1 MVTNSSQA
9 HTVNDVMTR
18 WVVTITPSDSLLKAR
33 DTMIQTHVSQLVV
46 ADERARPISLIS
58 KRDIARFLLEDTTTR
73 DIAEITVSEAS
84 SKSIFKIRP
93 DLPVVNAAR
102 LFDTDNLAYAVVT
115 NENPLIGIITETDL
129 SHYFSQKFPGRFKVN
144 DVMQSDFIFAK
155 STYSVVHVAH
165 AIVLRQPSVP
175 VIDEELVGIL
185 TLSDILSI
193 GGRFPLEGDGNLRSK
208 GKDYAAL
215 ITTKD
220 VMTLNPVTTDENTDL
235 AQAAQI
241 IITKGVSSLPV
252 TENGSKVVGLLA
264 KHDIVRAL
272 GQIGADPTLESK
284 KQLGHLSVNKPKR
297 ILAHGSS

>member
-1 MVTNSSQA
+1 MVTNSSKA

-33 DTMIQTHVSQLVV
+33 DVMIQNHVSQLVV
-46 ADERARPISLIS
+46 ADERGRPIGLIS
-58 KRDIARFLLEDTTTR
+58 KRDIARFLLEDATPR
-73 DIAEITVSEAS
+73 DIDEIMVSEAS
-84 SKSIFKIRP
+84 SESIFKIRP
-93 DLPVVNAAR
+93 DLPVINAAR

-115 NENPLIGIITETDL
+115 NDNPLIGIITETDL

-144 DVMQSDFIFAK
+144 EVMQSDFIFAK
-155 STYSVVHVAH
+155 STYPVVHVAH
-165 AIVLRQPSVP
+165 AIVLRQASVP

-193 GGRFPLEGDGNLRSK
+193 REKFPLDANGKLKSK

-220 VMTLNPVTTDENTDL
+220 VMTLNPITTRENTDL

-252 TENGSKVVGLLA
+252 TDGTAKVVGLLA

-272 GQIGADPTLESK
+272 GQISGDLIIEAR
-284 KQLGHLSVNKPKR
+284 NN
-297 ILAHGSS
+297 